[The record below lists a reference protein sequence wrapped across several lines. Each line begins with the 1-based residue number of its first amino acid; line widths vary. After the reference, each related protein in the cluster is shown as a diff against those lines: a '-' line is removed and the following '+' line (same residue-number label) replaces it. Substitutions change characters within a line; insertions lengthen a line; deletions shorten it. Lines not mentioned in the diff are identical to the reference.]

1 MIKKFDAEKVGRI
14 LLQKELDLQEAH
26 DGEEIWKSLY
36 HDKNNDIEKL
46 TIENEQ
52 LKSTFNKL
60 REEIRTMSKYKD
72 AFDEVMSYVKNLEQV
87 DQKAI
92 YDYVKKINLYDEKE
106 NR

>member
-14 LLQKELDLQEAH
+14 LLQKELDLQEAK
-26 DGEEIWKSLY
+26 DGENIWKSLY
-36 HDKNNDIEKL
+36 NDKSAEANKA
-46 TIENEQ
+46 TNEANSY
-52 LKSTFNKL
+52 KETFDKL
-60 REEIRTMSKYKD
+60 REEVRTMSKYKD

-92 YDYVKKINLYDEKE
+92 YDYVKKINLYNEKE